1 MCTHVHCVIIL
12 PILCIALSY
21 KILVEGRIMQLKK
34 KSITKYLGN
43 FFILRVGSNTQELS
57 DFFFFKFS
65 PLVNS
70 KTGIRTQGLL
80 LLSAGFC
87 PLLHATSLKPNDPL
101 SIVYKF

>member
-1 MCTHVHCVIIL
+1 M
-12 PILCIALSY
+12 A
-21 KILVEGRIMQLKK
+21 
-34 KSITKYLGN
+34 
-43 FFILRVGSNTQELS
+43 F
-57 DFFFFKFS
+57 FFFFKFS

-87 PLLHATSLKPNDPL
+87 PLLHATSLKPNDSL